1 MEPNI
6 HDVERRD
13 RRGRRLP
20 AFVALALVVVIGATW
35 AGLVGFLGSNA
46 AFGTVETVEEAYVC
60 DVTALDLSFPDLSR
74 LSEVSTADGVEL
86 GKLTERNSQPVPLE
100 SMPDLVVAAVLSAED
115 KDFYNHEG
123 ISFKAIFR
131 AAIANYGSA
140 SVQGGSTITQQVAKQ
155 NFLSAEQ
162 TIERKVCEAV
172 LAAELEERYTKDQ
185 ILEFYIN
192 SIFYGANAY
201 GVQAAAEEYFDKS
214 LDELS
219 IAEAATLVAPIRN
232 PSFYHPRLYPENVA
246 AARNRTIDQMA
257 VNGFITT
264 SEAVAAKTSDLG
276 VIAHQGFED
285 LSPQVMIA
293 VRSDLLGDDAN
304 TYGLGTTYAERKQAV
319 FGCPAADSTCSGGG
333 GLKIFVTVDYTLQEE
348 ANAILRAWFRPGF
361 SGPTGAIAM
370 VDNYSGAIRVMASG
384 LDFGT
389 DIEAGQRPYDLATQ
403 GQRQPG
409 SAFKPFTLAAALEH
423 GDLEGNPI
431 TLGSYWDRSSP
442 AEIDCG
448 FPCSD
453 GGNIWTVNNAGGST
467 PRSLESLEA
476 ATYNSRNTVYAR
488 VVEAVG
494 PQHVVDTAH
503 ELGIESPLQPYP
515 SITLGAFGVSPL
527 EMATAFSTIANYGER
542 VEPYLIERIESGEGE
557 VIYQHGVERRRVID
571 ESLSAAMVAT
581 LEQVIERGTG
591 RRADIGRPQAGKT
604 GTATDYRDIWFV
616 GFIPQ
621 YSTAVWVGYADAQ
634 IPMEDFTVFNPLEGE
649 EQFYNRAFGG
659 TLAAPIWQQ
668 FMLEATR
675 GLRVVDFPSEP
686 EGTERYRQTPF
697 RTVPDLAE
705 LTAAEAT
712 DLVFSLGLEPVL
724 VNINSLM
731 PEGTIVGQDP
741 LPATRLQQ
749 GNAITVEVSNGL
761 PPEAQIPNLGGLLTI
776 QVSPAL
782 TAFTESTGV
791 AVTWVAQDQA
801 NPDPATWGRV
811 VGTNPPQGTTI
822 TDGQLITVLIG
833 TKP

>member
-46 AFGTVETVEEAYVC
+46 AFGTAEGIEEAYVC
-60 DVTALDLSFPDLSR
+60 DVNALDLAFPDLST

-86 GKLTERNSQPVPLE
+86 GKLTERNSQPIPLAE
-100 SMPDLVVAAVLSAED
+100 VPDLVVAAVLSAED
-115 KDFYNHEG
+115 KDFYSHEG

-131 AAIANYGSA
+131 AAIANYGSS

-155 NFLSAEQ
+155 NFLSADQ

-201 GVQAAAEEYFDKS
+201 GVKAASQEYFGKD
-214 LDELS
+214 LDELT
-219 IAEAATLVAPIRN
+219 IAEAAMLVAPIRN
-232 PSFYHPRLYPENVA
+232 PSFYHPRLFPENVI
-246 AARNRTIDQMA
+246 AARNRTLDQMA
-257 VNGFITT
+257 ANGFVTR
-264 SEAVAAKTSDLG
+264 ADAQAAKSSELG
-276 VIAHQGFED
+276 VIPHQGFED

-293 VRSDLLGDDAN
+293 VRSELLGDDAN
-304 TYGLGTTYAERKQAV
+304 RYGLGSTYAERKQAV
-319 FGCPAADSTCSGGG
+319 FGCPAADSMCEGGG
-333 GLKIFVTVDYTLQEE
+333 GLKIFVTVDYRLQEA
-348 ANAILRAWFRPGF
+348 ANAILRSWFRPGF
-361 SGPTGAIAM
+361 TGPTGAIAM
-370 VDNYSGAIRVMASG
+370 VDNYTGAVRVMASG

-448 FPCSD
+448 FPCSE
-453 GGNIWTVNNAGGST
+453 GGNIWTVNNAGGNT

-503 ELGIESPLQPYP
+503 ELGIESALQPYP

-527 EMATAFSTIANYGER
+527 EMATAYSTIANYGDR
-542 VEPYLIERIESGEGE
+542 IEPYLIERIESADGE
-557 VIYQHGVERRRVID
+557 VIYRHEVERRRVLD
-571 ESLSAAMVAT
+571 ESLSAAMVST
-581 LEQVIERGTG
+581 LEQVVERGTG

-604 GTATDYRDIWFV
+604 GTATDYRDVWFV

-634 IPMEDFTVFNPLEGE
+634 IPMEDFTVFNAVEGE

-668 FMLEATR
+668 FMLEATA
-675 GLRVVDFPSEP
+675 GLRVVDFRSDP
-686 EGTERYRQTPF
+686 EGTDRYRQTPF

-705 LTAAEAT
+705 STAVEAI
-712 DLVFSLGLEPVL
+712 DLVFSLGLEPEL
-724 VNINSLM
+724 VEVNSLM

-741 LPATRLQQ
+741 LPETRLQQ
-749 GNAITVEVSNGL
+749 GNTVTVEVSNGL
-761 PPEAQIPNLGGLLTI
+761 PPEAPIPDLQGLLTI

-782 TAFTESTGV
+782 TAFTEATGV

-801 NPDPATWGRV
+801 DPNPGTWGRV
-811 VGTNPPQGTTI
+811 VGTNPPAGTTI

-833 TKP
+833 KKP